1 MLSNVDV
8 SSWKFYPD
16 ALCSL
21 AYSPLWTF
29 NMYKLDALSYGFC
42 GTLLDNNPVCSS
54 VLSVTVKTNFFFFLD
69 LLWFF
74 FLFPVLFQNVKAVFD
89 SAIRVVIKP
98 AQKQKEKKKKPNRG
112 CFLSVTLFL
121 ALLRVTCFIFE
132 CLICEDLW
140 HYILLHVNGL
150 ISLVSLLQEFSLKY
164 FLYIK

>member
-54 VLSVTVKTNFFFFLD
+54 VLSVTVKTSFFFFGSSVIFFSFSGAISECQSC
-69 LLWFF
+69 LWFSNQSSYQTSTETKREEEKAKSRM
-74 FLFPVLFQNVKAVFD
+74 LFVSNFVPCTSKSYLFYIWV
-89 SAIRVVIKP
+89 
-98 AQKQKEKKKKPNRG
+98 PNMWRP
-112 CFLSVTLFL
+112 L
-121 ALLRVTCFIFE
+121 ALYPPPQE
-132 CLICEDLW
+132 CSYMF
-140 HYILLHVNGL
+140 H
-150 ISLVSLLQEFSLKY
+150 
-164 FLYIK
+164 